1 MLNDYWKAFEEGF
14 RQAVRDY
21 FAPLVWVKNK
31 LTSPRVIKLDDGVIE
46 RNQLSHIDTSEIE
59 QLRVKVYMKDG
70 TCYNATNLN
79 AIELL
84 MQVCPSAFEGFKFK
98 YHRYVWVIHN
108 LIGHPLMQLFALLR
122 MYGVAFWIH
131 NVTVPRPIGKKDEQ
145 GRSEK

>member
-1 MLNDYWKAFEEGF
+1 MNLIKAFIAGF
-14 RQAVRDY
+14 KQAWKDY
-21 FAPLVWVKNK
+21 FEPLRWLKQK
-31 LTSPRVIKLDDGVIE
+31 LTLTKFIKLDDGVVARDQIA
-46 RNQLSHIDTSEIE
+46 SIDTLLIE
-59 QLRVKVYMKDG
+59 ELELLVYMKDG

-84 MQVCPSAFEGFKFK
+84 MQVCPSAFEGFRLK